1 MSTFQENISSS
12 AILNRKLIVELR
24 FAPVAEF
31 FDKKGVILEEMAP
44 LIPNSFWSLGD
55 MAIRLSD
62 AQTEDKSRSSIVV
75 EVNRFAFVSSKI
87 DTLQRYVDDVTKMY
101 SILTKTYS
109 KIRIKRIG
117 CRIQGSYKTR
127 SKKFDDVLLGF
138 KQSFPTSLFFDDFS
152 LNGLRLEIRHSQ
164 GMYIL
169 GPVNVNDSFVN
180 RNFTYDDKKEGV
192 GIGIDTDNFLIDANG
207 EDLNDVER
215 IYDVIR
221 ASLAVEKTLI
231 ERFGSL

>member
-1 MSTFQENISSS
+1 MSTFQENINSST
-12 AILNRKLIVELR
+12 ILNRKLIVELR

-31 FDKKGVILEEMAP
+31 FDKKGVILEEMTP

-55 MAIRLSD
+55 MAIRISD
-62 AQTEDKSRSSIVV
+62 AQTEDKARSSIAV

-87 DTLQRYVDDVTKMY
+87 DTLQRYVDDVAKMY
-101 SILTKTYS
+101 SILTKTYQ
-109 KIRIKRIG
+109 KIQIKRIG

-127 SKKFDDVLLGF
+127 SRKFDDVVQGF
-138 KQSFPTSLFFDDFS
+138 KQSFPNNLFFDDFT
-152 LNGLRLEIRHSQ
+152 LNDLRLEIRHDQ

-180 RNFTYDDKKEGV
+180 RNFTYDEKKEGV
-192 GIGIDTDNFLIDANG
+192 GIGVDTDNFLIDANN
-207 EDLNDVER
+207 EDLNNLER

-221 ASLAVEKTLI
+221 ASLSVEKTLI